1 MADKSKS
8 FRFRFSLRKRG
19 SQRGSQVEPEPRPVA
34 KAQIPA
40 QTTTNVP
47 VERQPFR
54 PAGIAPVKSSPSQA
68 QAPSRTEHPPQSP
81 SRSRTN
87 ESRKPSSSTTET
99 QLQVESSPPSPSRV
113 ASQPSQAASQVSSP
127 QTQPQ
132 PTVPESSWLPSF
144 SAQPP
149 SPASQPEPKEAIPQP
164 NAEIVT
170 SEIISNASREF
181 TVQTHPALA
190 EAETI
195 ASPEKVDPDTIG
207 GYKKQLP
214 ESETESKEGKKVGQ
228 VLTKEEKT
236 NDPGYGEPM
245 QETVIQFH
253 AAVTGSGE
261 HTQGP
266 VGVASQA
273 EEQHEKQETSDR
285 TETFTTTSSS
295 SRPIKTPKDRS
306 TSRMSFQKIVS
317 STAEQ
322 APPHK
327 EIREDA
333 RKLHKQAT
341 GNQMLE
347 NLVSVITLTGENR
360 GASMHSSSEPAKEE
374 ESVHIHRRYKSN
386 PDDSLESTTDEEVN
400 NKDRS
405 FEDGTIH
412 DDQQTGAFI
421 NSNVQSINN
430 AIVFNSFVTAGNS
443 GVEAVFPQNPAE
455 SIKSNGK
462 SEPLETHNPAE
473 SIKSNGKSEPLET
486 HNAKFTVRRRC
497 LRGLFLEPSD
507 SDPDNP
513 EKPRRHGCRYSCG
526 GKRTD

>member
-1 MADKSKS
+1 MADKSKPS
-8 FRFRFSLRKRG
+8 RFRFPWRKRG

-34 KAQIPA
+34 KAQNPA
-40 QTTTNVP
+40 QTTINVP
-47 VERQPFR
+47 VERPPFR
-54 PAGIAPVKSSPSQA
+54 PAGIAPVKPSPSQA
-68 QAPSRTEHPPQSP
+68 EAPSRTEHPPPSPSP
-81 SRSRTN
+81 SRAN
-87 ESRKPSSSTTET
+87 ESRKPSGSTTET
-99 QLQVESSPPSPSRV
+99 QIQVESSPPSPSRV

-132 PTVPESSWLPSF
+132 PTVPETSWLPSF

-149 SPASQPEPKEAIPQP
+149 SPASQAEPKEAIPQP
-164 NAEIVT
+164 NAEI
-170 SEIISNASREF
+170 
-181 TVQTHPALA
+181 
-190 EAETI
+190 
-195 ASPEKVDPDTIG
+195 DTIG
-207 GYKKQLP
+207 VDQKQLP
-214 ESETESKEGKKVGQ
+214 ESETESKEDKEETKVVQ

-245 QETVIQFH
+245 QEAVIQLH

-273 EEQHEKQETSDR
+273 EEQHEKQETSER
-285 TETFTTTSSS
+285 TETFATTSSS
-295 SRPIKTPKDRS
+295 SKPMKTPKDRS
-306 TSRMSFQKIVS
+306 TSRKSFQTIVS

-327 EIREDA
+327 EIKEDA
-333 RKLHKQAT
+333 CKLHKQAT

-360 GASMHSSSEPAKEE
+360 GASIHSSSEPAKEE
-374 ESVHIHRRYKSN
+374 ESVHIRRSYKSN

-400 NKDRS
+400 NEDRS
-405 FEDGTIH
+405 FEDGTSQ
-412 DDQQTGAFI
+412 DDQQTSAYI

-430 AIVFNSFVTAGNS
+430 AIVFNSFVTEGNP

-455 SIKSNGK
+455 S
-462 SEPLETHNPAE
+462 
-473 SIKSNGKSEPLET
+473 
-486 HNAKFTVRRRC
+486 HNAQFTKTPSEKLTHESTVRRRC

-526 GKRTD
+526 GKRTDTEIGIL

>member
-1 MADKSKS
+1 MADKSKPS
-8 FRFRFSLRKRG
+8 RFRFPWRKRG

-34 KAQIPA
+34 KAQNPA
-40 QTTTNVP
+40 QTTINVP
-47 VERQPFR
+47 VERPPFR
-54 PAGIAPVKSSPSQA
+54 PAGIAPVKPSPSQA
-68 QAPSRTEHPPQSP
+68 EAPSRTEHPPPSPSP
-81 SRSRTN
+81 SRAN
-87 ESRKPSSSTTET
+87 ESRKPSGSTTET
-99 QLQVESSPPSPSRV
+99 QIQVESSPPSPSRV

-132 PTVPESSWLPSF
+132 PTVPETSWLPSF

-149 SPASQPEPKEAIPQP
+149 SPASQAEPKEAIPQP
-164 NAEIVT
+164 NAEI
-170 SEIISNASREF
+170 
-181 TVQTHPALA
+181 
-190 EAETI
+190 
-195 ASPEKVDPDTIG
+195 DTIG
-207 GYKKQLP
+207 VDQKQLP
-214 ESETESKEGKKVGQ
+214 ESETESKEDKEETKVVQ

-245 QETVIQFH
+245 QEAVIQLH

-261 HTQGP
+261 QTQGP

-273 EEQHEKQETSDR
+273 EEQHEKQETSER
-285 TETFTTTSSS
+285 TETFATTSSS
-295 SRPIKTPKDRS
+295 SKPMKTPKDRS
-306 TSRMSFQKIVS
+306 TSRKSFQTIVS

-327 EIREDA
+327 EIKEDA
-333 RKLHKQAT
+333 CKLHKQAT

-360 GASMHSSSEPAKEE
+360 GASIHSSSEPAKEE
-374 ESVHIHRRYKSN
+374 ESVHIRRSYKSN
-386 PDDSLESTTDEEVN
+386 PDDSLESATDEEVN

-405 FEDGTIH
+405 FEDGTSQ
-412 DDQQTGAFI
+412 DDQQTSAYI

-430 AIVFNSFVTAGNS
+430 AIVFNSFVTEGNP

-455 SIKSNGK
+455 S
-462 SEPLETHNPAE
+462 
-473 SIKSNGKSEPLET
+473 
-486 HNAKFTVRRRC
+486 HNAQFTKTPSEKLTHESTVRRRC

-526 GKRTD
+526 GKRTDTEIGIL

>member
-47 VERQPFR
+47 VERPPFR

-81 SRSRTN
+81 SPSRAN
-87 ESRKPSSSTTET
+87 ESRKPSGSTTET
-99 QLQVESSPPSPSRV
+99 QFQVESSPPSPSRV

-132 PTVPESSWLPSF
+132 PTVPESSWLPSV

-170 SEIISNASREF
+170 SETISNASREI

-190 EAETI
+190 VAETI

-207 GYKKQLP
+207 RDQKQLP
-214 ESETESKEGKKVGQ
+214 ESETESKEGKKVVQ

-295 SRPIKTPKDRS
+295 SKPIKTPKDRS
-306 TSRMSFQKIVS
+306 TSKMSFQKIVS

-333 RKLHKQAT
+333 RKLHKQGT

-347 NLVSVITLTGENR
+347 NLVSVITLTGENK
-360 GASMHSSSEPAKEE
+360 GASMHSSSEPVKEE
-374 ESVHIHRRYKSN
+374 ESVHIRRRYKSN

-405 FEDGTIH
+405 FEDGKIH

-430 AIVFNSFVTAGNS
+430 AIVFNSFVTEGNS
-443 GVEAVFPQNPAE
+443 GVEVVFPQ
-455 SIKSNGK
+455 
-462 SEPLETHNPAE
+462 NPAE

>member
-1 MADKSKS
+1 MADKSKPS
-8 FRFRFSLRKRG
+8 RFRFPWRKRG
-19 SQRGSQVEPEPRPVA
+19 SQRGSQVEPESRPVA
-34 KAQIPA
+34 KAQNPA

-47 VERQPFR
+47 VERPPFR
-54 PAGIAPVKSSPSQA
+54 PAGIAPVKPSPSQA
-68 QAPSRTEHPPQSP
+68 EAPSRTEHPPPSPSP
-81 SRSRTN
+81 SRAN
-87 ESRKPSSSTTET
+87 ESRKLSGSTTET
-99 QLQVESSPPSPSRV
+99 QIQVESSPPSPSRV

-132 PTVPESSWLPSF
+132 PIVPETSWLPSF

-149 SPASQPEPKEAIPQP
+149 SPASQAEPKEAIPQP

-170 SEIISNASREF
+170 SETISNAPREI

-207 GYKKQLP
+207 VDQKQLP
-214 ESETESKEGKKVGQ
+214 ESETESKEDKRETKVVH

-245 QETVIQFH
+245 QEAVIQLH

-273 EEQHEKQETSDR
+273 EEQHEKQETSER
-285 TETFTTTSSS
+285 TETFATTSSS
-295 SRPIKTPKDRS
+295 SKPIKTPKDRS
-306 TSRMSFQKIVS
+306 TSRKSFQTIVS

-327 EIREDA
+327 EIGEDA
-333 RKLHKQAT
+333 CKLHKQAT

-360 GASMHSSSEPAKEE
+360 GASIHSSSEPAKEE
-374 ESVHIHRRYKSN
+374 ESVHIRRSYKSN

-405 FEDGTIH
+405 FEDGTSQ
-412 DDQQTGAFI
+412 DDQQTSAYI

-430 AIVFNSFVTAGNS
+430 AIVFNSFVTEGNP

-455 SIKSNGK
+455 S
-462 SEPLETHNPAE
+462 
-473 SIKSNGKSEPLET
+473 
-486 HNAKFTVRRRC
+486 HNAQFTKTPSEKLTHESTVRRRC

-526 GKRTD
+526 GKRTDTEIGIL

>member
-1 MADKSKS
+1 MADKSKP

-19 SQRGSQVEPEPRPVA
+19 SQRGSQVEPEARPVA
-34 KAQIPA
+34 KAQNPA

-47 VERQPFR
+47 VGRPPFR
-54 PAGIAPVKSSPSQA
+54 SAGIAPVKPSRSKA
-68 QAPSRTEHPPQSP
+68 QAPSRTEHPPPSPSP
-81 SRSRTN
+81 SRAN
-87 ESRKPSSSTTET
+87 ESRKPSGSTTEA
-99 QLQVESSPPSPSRV
+99 QIDVESSPPSPSRV

-170 SEIISNASREF
+170 SETISNAPREI

-195 ASPEKVDPDTIG
+195 ASSEKVDPDTIG
-207 GYKKQLP
+207 GDQKQLP
-214 ESETESKEGKKVGQ
+214 ESETESKEDKEGKKVGQ
-228 VLTKEEKT
+228 VLTKDEKT

-245 QETVIQFH
+245 QETVIQLH

-295 SRPIKTPKDRS
+295 SKPIKTPKDRS

-327 EIREDA
+327 QIREDA

-405 FEDGTIH
+405 FEDGTSQ
-412 DDQQTGAFI
+412 DDQQTSAYI

-430 AIVFNSFVTAGNS
+430 AIVFNSFVTEGNS

-462 SEPLETHNPAE
+462 SEPLETHNAQ
-473 SIKSNGKSEPLET
+473 
-486 HNAKFTVRRRC
+486 FTIRRRC

-513 EKPRRHGCRYSCG
+513 EKPRRHGCRYSCR